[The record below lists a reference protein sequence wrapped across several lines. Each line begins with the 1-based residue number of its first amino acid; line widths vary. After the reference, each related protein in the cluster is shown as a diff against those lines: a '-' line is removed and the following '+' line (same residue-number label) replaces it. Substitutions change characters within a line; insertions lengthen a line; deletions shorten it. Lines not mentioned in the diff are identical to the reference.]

1 MSAKTAE
8 AEASPVLRASWKG
21 QCIRRD
27 LKAMEELSQKKK
39 MSGKTKYCVL
49 AEKYENQS

>member
-1 MSAKTAE
+1 MSAKTEE
-8 AEASPVLRASWKG
+8 AEASPVLRASWKR

-39 MSGKTKYCVL
+39 CQAKQNTVY
-49 AEKYENQS
+49 